1 MAEDCTTQEEGRCG
15 DDGPLLSRSPP
26 APFPFLPSQRL
37 LRDLS
42 VVLCQARVGPAKHV
56 RVVRREE
63 YVGVFKVALG
73 REMSGGA
80 GGGGRKNSVGFV
92 GRSDLVL
99 VWVAAIK
106 ASSKRG
112 SPESKGKR
120 TWAAGRPGRR
130 CRRAAG
136 GGRPGERPL
145 WRAPAPRSPSRRTPR

>member
-1 MAEDCTTQEEGRCG
+1 MRRRRPFA
-15 DDGPLLSRSPP
+15 LSLSPP

-80 GGGGRKNSVGFV
+80 GEEKEFGWFRRSVRFGFGVGGSHKSKQQKRLTRKQMKTNMGRRTARAPMPES
-92 GRSDLVL
+92 GRRRKAGGKTAMACSS
-99 VWVAAIK
+99 AAI
-106 ASSKRG
+106 SQ
-112 SPESKGKR
+112 
-120 TWAAGRPGRR
+120 
-130 CRRAAG
+130 
-136 GGRPGERPL
+136 
-145 WRAPAPRSPSRRTPR
+145 

>member
-1 MAEDCTTQEEGRCG
+1 MRRRRPFA
-15 DDGPLLSRSPP
+15 LSLSPP

-80 GGGGRKNSVGFV
+80 RGGRKNSVGFV
-92 GRSDLVL
+92 RRSDLVL
-99 VWVAAIK
+99 VLQ
-106 ASSKRG
+106 
-112 SPESKGKR
+112 P
-120 TWAAGRPGRR
+120 
-130 CRRAAG
+130 
-136 GGRPGERPL
+136 
-145 WRAPAPRSPSRRTPR
+145 